1 MEHDEARYG
10 SIADEY
16 LPMATLL
23 QEAIRDSEFLLLSN
37 EYVFQS

>member
-23 QEAIRDSEFLLLSN
+23 QEAIQKG
-37 EYVFQS
+37 EYLTLPHVYPD